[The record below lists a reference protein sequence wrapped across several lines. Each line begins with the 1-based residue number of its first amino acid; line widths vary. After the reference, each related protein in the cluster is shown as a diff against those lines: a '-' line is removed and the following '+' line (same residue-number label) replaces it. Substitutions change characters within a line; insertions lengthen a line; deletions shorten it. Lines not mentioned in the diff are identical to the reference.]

1 MGTRESG
8 AFLFG
13 IYELYKD
20 IALSTRRKPCREHE
34 ITEILSIFYEKFL
47 IKLRILLENERKRS
61 RDMKKRVLK
70 VLAVTIIAICSF
82 LLVACN
88 SENYKSGGLKKT
100 TAVAPIVYD
109 VSEKESAVEKAATVD
124 LSALSKEVNADG
136 ATVLSNDV
144 TTITSAGSYILTG
157 AYAGITVSV
166 GNGETAH
173 LFLNNAT
180 ISGGAGIAISN
191 TNKKSTLI
199 ITACENT
206 ENEVASK
213 GDDVNA
219 IHVKGTLKINGTG
232 TIKVSAKKNGIKVS
246 KGLSIADSTINLT
259 AGNHALSARFIEAEN
274 AKINVLS
281 AGKDALN
288 AECDDE
294 TQEFTLDEG
303 YVSLKSSK
311 VFASVSGDGIQAD
324 TFVYITGGSVD
335 IKTAATFVSY
345 SAESMATYDLSEDD
359 FRYTKSGDTYKKI
372 DDVAS
377 NGARYAM
384 IQSAKGIKCG
394 EIKYEIDGTEYAVTK
409 NSNYFIVIDGARV
422 KINSSDDAIH
432 TNSGNVL
439 IKGGTLDLTTLDDG
453 IHADEL
459 VKIDGGEITVNGS
472 YEGIEGA
479 YVEIGG
485 GTIYITASDDGIN
498 AASDDESVNEH
509 IIISGGTITVDAS
522 GDGLDSNGTIYVSG
536 GTLIVYGPTTGAD
549 TGLDADGG
557 ILIDGGNVFVASSKE
572 MLEIPASNSKSNV
585 LVYGVNTVAA
595 GSEIILTNADG
606 GEMVRITLKKQAQAI
621 ILSTPELATN
631 GTYSLYADE
640 NLLASFSVTETITAI
655 GVQSNGGRGGQP
667 AQPGGAQPGGQGGN
681 PPAPRN

>member
-1 MGTRESG
+1 M
-8 AFLFG
+8 L
-13 IYELYKD
+13 K
-20 IALSTRRKPCREHE
+20 
-34 ITEILSIFYEKFL
+34 
-47 IKLRILLENERKRS
+47 NERKWS
-61 RDMKKRVLK
+61 RDMKKRILK
-70 VLAVTIIAICSF
+70 VLVVTIIAICSF

-124 LSALSKEVNADG
+124 LSALSKDVNADG
-136 ATVLSNDV
+136 ATALSNDV

-173 LFLNNAT
+173 LFLNDAT

-191 TNKKSTLI
+191 ANKKSTLI

-206 ENEVASK
+206 ENEVASAT
-213 GDDVNA
+213 DDVNA

-232 TIKVSAKKNGIKVS
+232 TINVSAKKNGIKVS

-259 AGNHALSARFIEAEN
+259 AGNHALSARFIEAAN

-303 YVSLKSSK
+303 YVSLKNSK
-311 VFASVSGDGIQAD
+311 IIASVSGDGIQAD

-335 IKTAATFVSY
+335 IKTSATFVSY
-345 SAESMATYDLSEDD
+345 GAESMATYDLSEDD

-377 NGARYAM
+377 KGARYAM

-394 EIKYEIDGTEYAVTK
+394 EIKYEIDGTEYTVTE

-422 KINSSDDAIH
+422 KIDSSDDAIH

-453 IHADEL
+453 IRADEL

-509 IIISGGTITVDAS
+509 IIISGGTITVDAL

-585 LVYGVNTVAA
+585 LVYGVNTVQA

-655 GVQSNGGRGGQP
+655 GVRSNGR
-667 AQPGGAQPGGQGGN
+667 QGGN
-681 PPAPRN
+681 PPAPRK

>member
-1 MGTRESG
+1 M
-8 AFLFG
+8 L
-13 IYELYKD
+13 K
-20 IALSTRRKPCREHE
+20 
-34 ITEILSIFYEKFL
+34 
-47 IKLRILLENERKRS
+47 NERKWS
-61 RDMKKRVLK
+61 RNMKKRILK
-70 VLAVTIIAICSF
+70 VLVVTIIAICSF
-82 LLVACN
+82 SLVACN
-88 SENYKSGGLKKT
+88 SENDKSGGLKKT
-100 TAVAPIVYD
+100 TAVAPTVYD
-109 VSEKESAVEKAATVD
+109 VSEKESAVENAATVD
-124 LSALSKEVNADG
+124 LSTLSKDVNADG

-166 GNGETAH
+166 GNGETVH
-173 LFLNNAT
+173 LFLNDAT
-180 ISGGAGIAISN
+180 ISGGTGIAVSN

-259 AGNHALSARFIEAEN
+259 AGNHALSARFIETEN

-281 AGKDALN
+281 AEKDALN

-294 TQEFTLDEG
+294 TQEFTLNEG
-303 YVSLKSSK
+303 YVSLKNSK
-311 VFASVSGDGIQAD
+311 IIASVSGDGIQAD

-335 IKTAATFVSY
+335 IETSATFVSY
-345 SAESMATYDLSEDD
+345 SAESMAAYDLSEDD
-359 FRYTKSGDTYKKI
+359 FRYIKSGDTYKKVA
-372 DDVAS
+372 DDVATK
-377 NGARYAM
+377 GARYAM

-409 NSNYFIVIDGARV
+409 NSNYFIVIDGTRV
-422 KINSSDDAIH
+422 KIDSSDDAIH

-498 AASDDESVNEH
+498 AASDDGINAASDDGINAASDDESVNEH

-522 GDGLDSNGTIYVSG
+522 GDGLDSNGTIYVTG

-572 MLEIPASNSKSNV
+572 MLEIPASNSKSNM
-585 LVYGVNTVAA
+585 LVYGVNTVPA
-595 GSEIILTNADG
+595 GSEIILTNADS

-640 NLLASFSVTETITAI
+640 NLLASFSVTDTITAI
-655 GVQSNGGRGGQP
+655 GVRSNGGQGGQP
-667 AQPGGAQPGGQGGN
+667 GGQPGGQGGN
-681 PPAPRN
+681 PPAPRK

>member
-1 MGTRESG
+1 M
-8 AFLFG
+8 L
-13 IYELYKD
+13 K
-20 IALSTRRKPCREHE
+20 
-34 ITEILSIFYEKFL
+34 
-47 IKLRILLENERKRS
+47 NERKWS
-61 RDMKKRVLK
+61 RNMKKRILK
-70 VLAVTIIAICSF
+70 VLVVTIIAICLFS
-82 LLVACN
+82 LVACN
-88 SENYKSGGLKKT
+88 SENDKSGGLKKT
-100 TAVAPIVYD
+100 TAVAPTVYD
-109 VSEKESAVEKAATVD
+109 VSEKESAVENAATVD
-124 LSALSKEVNADG
+124 LSTISKDVNADG

-166 GNGETAH
+166 GNGETVH
-173 LFLNNAT
+173 LFLNDAT
-180 ISGGAGIAISN
+180 ISGGTGIAVSN

-259 AGNHALSARFIEAEN
+259 AGNHALSARFIETEN

-281 AGKDALN
+281 AEKDALN

-294 TQEFTLDEG
+294 TQEFTLNEG
-303 YVSLKSSK
+303 YVSLKNSK
-311 VFASVSGDGIQAD
+311 IIASVSGDGIQAD

-345 SAESMATYDLSEDD
+345 SAESMAAYDLSEDD
-359 FRYTKSGDTYKKI
+359 FRYIKSGDTYKKVA
-372 DDVAS
+372 DDVATKS
-377 NGARYAM
+377 ARYAM
-384 IQSAKGIKCG
+384 IQSTKGIKCG

-422 KINSSDDAIH
+422 KIDSSDDAIH

-439 IKGGTLDLTTLDDG
+439 IKGGALDLTTLDDG

-459 VKIDGGEITVNGS
+459 VKIDGGEITVNGA

-522 GDGLDSNGTIYVSG
+522 GDGLDSNGTIYVTG

-557 ILIDGGNVFVASSKE
+557 ILIDDGNVFVATTKE
-572 MLEIPASNSKSNV
+572 MIEIPASNSKSNV
-585 LVYGVNTVAA
+585 LVYGVNPVQA

-640 NLLASFSVTETITAI
+640 NLLASFSVTDTITAI
-655 GVQSNGGRGGQP
+655 GVRSNGR
-667 AQPGGAQPGGQGGN
+667 QGGN
-681 PPAPRN
+681 PPAPRK

>member
-1 MGTRESG
+1 M
-8 AFLFG
+8 L
-13 IYELYKD
+13 K
-20 IALSTRRKPCREHE
+20 
-34 ITEILSIFYEKFL
+34 
-47 IKLRILLENERKRS
+47 NERKWS
-61 RDMKKRVLK
+61 RNMKKRILK
-70 VLAVTIIAICSF
+70 VLVVTIIAICSF
-82 LLVACN
+82 SLVACN
-88 SENYKSGGLKKT
+88 SENDKSGGLKKT
-100 TAVAPIVYD
+100 TAVAPTVYD

-124 LSALSKEVNADG
+124 LSALSKDVNANG
-136 ATVLSNDV
+136 ATVFSNDV

-166 GNGETAH
+166 GNGETVH
-173 LFLNNAT
+173 LFLNDAT

-219 IHVKGTLKINGTG
+219 IHVKGTMKINGTG
-232 TIKVSAKKNGIKVS
+232 TINVSAKKNGIKVS

-259 AGNHALSARFIEAEN
+259 AGNHALSARFIETEN

-294 TQEFTLDEG
+294 TQEFTLNEG

-311 VFASVSGDGIQAD
+311 IIASVSGDGIQAD

-335 IKTAATFVSY
+335 IETSATFVSY
-345 SAESMATYDLSEDD
+345 SAESIAAYDLSEDD
-359 FRYTKSGDTYKKI
+359 FRYIKSGDTYKKI

-377 NGARYAM
+377 KGARYAM

-522 GDGLDSNGTIYVSG
+522 GDGLDSNGTIYVTG

-557 ILIDGGNVFVASSKE
+557 ILIDGGNVFVATTKE
-572 MLEIPASNSKSNV
+572 MIEIPASNSKSNV
-585 LVYGVNTVAA
+585 LVYGVNTVPA

-621 ILSTPELATN
+621 ILSTPALATN

-640 NLLASFSVTETITAI
+640 KLLASFSVTDTITAI
-655 GVQSNGGRGGQP
+655 GVQSNGGHGGQP
-667 AQPGGAQPGGQGGN
+667 AQPGGGQPGGQGGN
-681 PPAPRN
+681 PPSPQN

>member
-1 MGTRESG
+1 M
-8 AFLFG
+8 L
-13 IYELYKD
+13 K
-20 IALSTRRKPCREHE
+20 
-34 ITEILSIFYEKFL
+34 
-47 IKLRILLENERKRS
+47 NERKRS
-61 RDMKKRVLK
+61 RDMKKRILK
-70 VLAVTIIAICSF
+70 VLVVTIIAICSF
-82 LLVACN
+82 SLVACN
-88 SENYKSGGLKKT
+88 SENDKSGGLKKT
-100 TAVAPIVYD
+100 TAVAPTVYD
-109 VSEKESAVEKAATVD
+109 VSEKESAVENAATVD
-124 LSALSKEVNADG
+124 LSTLSKDVNADG

-166 GNGETAH
+166 GNDETAH

-232 TIKVSAKKNGIKVS
+232 TIKVSAKKNVIKVS

-259 AGNHALSARFIEAEN
+259 AGNHALSARFIETEN

-294 TQEFTLDEG
+294 TQEFTLNEG
-303 YVSLKSSK
+303 YVSLKNSK
-311 VFASVSGDGIQAD
+311 IIASVSGDGIQAD

-335 IKTAATFVSY
+335 IETSATFVSY

-359 FRYTKSGDTYKKI
+359 FRYIKSGDTYKKVA
-372 DDVAS
+372 DDVATK
-377 NGARYAM
+377 GARYAM

-394 EIKYEIDGTEYAVTK
+394 EIKYEIDGTEYVVTK
-409 NSNYFIVIDGARV
+409 NTNYFIVIDGARV
-422 KINSSDDAIH
+422 KIDSSDDAIH

-439 IKGGTLDLTTLDDG
+439 IKGGALDLTTL
-453 IHADEL
+453 
-459 VKIDGGEITVNGS
+459 
-472 YEGIEGA
+472 
-479 YVEIGG
+479 
-485 GTIYITASDDGIN
+485 DDGIN

-522 GDGLDSNGTIYVSG
+522 GDGLDSNGTIYVTG

-557 ILIDGGNVFVASSKE
+557 ILIDDGNVFVATTKE
-572 MLEIPASNSKSNV
+572 MIEIPASNSKSNV
-585 LVYGVNTVAA
+585 LVYGVNTVQA

-655 GVQSNGGRGGQP
+655 GVRSNGRQGGQP
-667 AQPGGAQPGGQGGN
+667 EQPGGGQPGGQGGN
-681 PPAPRN
+681 PPTPRN

>member
-1 MGTRESG
+1 M
-8 AFLFG
+8 
-13 IYELYKD
+13 
-20 IALSTRRKPCREHE
+20 
-34 ITEILSIFYEKFL
+34 
-47 IKLRILLENERKRS
+47 LENERKRS
-61 RDMKKRVLK
+61 RDMKKTILK

-88 SENYKSGGLKKT
+88 GGNHKRGGLKKT

-124 LSALSKEVNADG
+124 LSALSKDMNADG

-144 TTITSAGSYILTG
+144 TTITTAGSYILTG

-166 GNGETAH
+166 GDGETVH

-180 ISGGAGIAISN
+180 ISEGAGIAISN

-213 GDDVNA
+213 GDDANA

-335 IKTAATFVSY
+335 IETSATFVSY
-345 SAESMATYDLSEDD
+345 SAKSMAAYDLSEDD
-359 FRYTKSGDTYKKI
+359 FRYIKSGDTYKKI
-372 DDVAS
+372 DDVATK
-377 NGARYAM
+377 GTRYAM

-439 IKGGTLDLTTLDDG
+439 IKGGALDLTTLDDG

-585 LVYGVNTVAA
+585 LVYGVNTVPA

-655 GVQSNGGRGGQP
+655 GVRSNGR
-667 AQPGGAQPGGQGGN
+667 QGGN
-681 PPAPRN
+681 PPAPRK

>member
-1 MGTRESG
+1 M
-8 AFLFG
+8 L
-13 IYELYKD
+13 K
-20 IALSTRRKPCREHE
+20 
-34 ITEILSIFYEKFL
+34 
-47 IKLRILLENERKRS
+47 NERKRS
-61 RDMKKRVLK
+61 RDMKKMILK
-70 VLAVTIIAICSF
+70 VLTVTIIAICSF

-124 LSALSKEVNADG
+124 LSALSKDVNADG
-136 ATVLSNDV
+136 ATALSNDV

-166 GNGETAH
+166 GNGETTH

-213 GDDVNA
+213 GDDANA

-246 KGLSIADSTINLT
+246 KGLSIADSTLNVT
-259 AGNHALSARFIEAEN
+259 AENHALSARFIEAEN

-303 YVSLKSSK
+303 YVSLKNSK

-345 SAESMATYDLSEDD
+345 GAESMATYNLSEDD
-359 FRYTKSGDTYKKI
+359 FRYIKSGDTYKKI

-377 NGARYAM
+377 KGARYAM

-409 NSNYFIVIDGARV
+409 NTNYFIVIDGARV

-522 GDGLDSNGTIYVSG
+522 GDGLDSNGTIYVTG

-585 LVYGVNTVAA
+585 LVYGVNTVQA

-655 GVQSNGGRGGQP
+655 GVRSNGR
-667 AQPGGAQPGGQGGN
+667 QGEN
-681 PPAPRN
+681 PPAPRK

>member
-1 MGTRESG
+1 
-8 AFLFG
+8 
-13 IYELYKD
+13 
-20 IALSTRRKPCREHE
+20 
-34 ITEILSIFYEKFL
+34 
-47 IKLRILLENERKRS
+47 
-61 RDMKKRVLK
+61 MKKRVLK

-377 NGARYAM
+377 KGARYAM

-522 GDGLDSNGTIYVSG
+522 GDGLDSNGTIYITG

-585 LVYGVNTVAA
+585 LVYGANTVQA

-681 PPAPRN
+681 PPSPRN

>member
-1 MGTRESG
+1 
-8 AFLFG
+8 
-13 IYELYKD
+13 
-20 IALSTRRKPCREHE
+20 
-34 ITEILSIFYEKFL
+34 
-47 IKLRILLENERKRS
+47 
-61 RDMKKRVLK
+61 MKKRILK

-88 SENYKSGGLKKT
+88 GGNYKSDRLKKT

-124 LSALSKEVNADG
+124 LSALSKDVNADG

-144 TTITSAGSYILTG
+144 TMITSAGSYILTG

-166 GNGETAH
+166 GNGETVH

-232 TIKVSAKKNGIKVS
+232 TINVSAKKNGIKVS

-294 TQEFTLDEG
+294 TQEFTLEEG
-303 YVSLKSSK
+303 YVSLKNSK
-311 VFASVSGDGIQAD
+311 VSASVSGDGIQAD

-345 SAESMATYDLSEDD
+345 SEESMAAYDLTEDD
-359 FRYTKSGDTYKKI
+359 FRYIKSGDTYKKVA
-372 DDVAS
+372 DDVATK
-377 NGARYAM
+377 GARYAM
-384 IQSAKGIKCG
+384 VQSAKGIKCG
-394 EIKYEIDGTEYAVTK
+394 EIKYEIDGTEYAVTE
-409 NSNYFIVIDGARV
+409 NTNYFIIIDGARV

-439 IKGGTLDLTTLDDG
+439 VKSGTLDLTTLDDG

-498 AASDDESVNEH
+498 AASDDESVSEH

-522 GDGLDSNGTIYVSG
+522 GDGLDSNGTIYVTG

-585 LVYGVNTVAA
+585 LVYGVNTVPA

-655 GVQSNGGRGGQP
+655 GVRSNGRQGGQP
-667 AQPGGAQPGGQGGN
+667 AQSGGAQPGRQGGN

>member
-1 MGTRESG
+1 
-8 AFLFG
+8 
-13 IYELYKD
+13 
-20 IALSTRRKPCREHE
+20 
-34 ITEILSIFYEKFL
+34 
-47 IKLRILLENERKRS
+47 
-61 RDMKKRVLK
+61 MKKRILK

-124 LSALSKEVNADG
+124 LSALSKDVNADG

-213 GDDVNA
+213 GDDANA

-246 KGLSIADSTINLT
+246 EGLSIADSTINLT

-324 TFVYITGGSVD
+324 TFVYITGGNVD
-335 IKTAATFVSY
+335 IETSATFVSY
-345 SAESMATYDLSEDD
+345 GAESMATYDLSEDD
-359 FRYTKSGDTYKKI
+359 FRYIKSGDTYKKI

-377 NGARYAM
+377 KGARYAM

-394 EIKYEIDGTEYAVTK
+394 EIKYEIDGTEYTVTK
-409 NSNYFIVIDGARV
+409 NTNYFIVIDGARV

-459 VKIDGGEITVNGS
+459 VKIDGGEITVNGA

-585 LVYGVNTVAA
+585 LVYGANTVQA

-681 PPAPRN
+681 PPSPRN

>member
-1 MGTRESG
+1 M
-8 AFLFG
+8 
-13 IYELYKD
+13 
-20 IALSTRRKPCREHE
+20 
-34 ITEILSIFYEKFL
+34 
-47 IKLRILLENERKRS
+47 
-61 RDMKKRVLK
+61 
-70 VLAVTIIAICSF
+70 
-82 LLVACN
+82 
-88 SENYKSGGLKKT
+88 
-100 TAVAPIVYD
+100 
-109 VSEKESAVEKAATVD
+109 SEKESAVENAATVD
-124 LSALSKEVNADG
+124 LSTLSKDVNADG

-166 GNGETAH
+166 GNGETVH
-173 LFLNNAT
+173 LFLNDAT
-180 ISGGAGIAISN
+180 ISGGTGIAISN

-213 GDDVNA
+213 GDDVSA

-259 AGNHALSARFIEAEN
+259 AGNYALSARFIETEN

-294 TQEFTLDEG
+294 TQEFTLNEG
-303 YVSLKSSK
+303 YVSLKNSK
-311 VFASVSGDGIQAD
+311 IIASVSGDGIQAD

-335 IKTAATFVSY
+335 IKTSATFVSY
-345 SAESMATYDLSEDD
+345 GAESMATYDLSEDD
-359 FRYTKSGDTYKKI
+359 FRYIKSGDTYKKVV

-377 NGARYAM
+377 KGARYAM

-394 EIKYEIDGTEYAVTK
+394 EIKYEIDGTEYVVTK
-409 NSNYFIVIDGARV
+409 NTNYFIVIDGARV
-422 KINSSDDAIH
+422 KIDSSDDAIH

-439 IKGGTLDLTTLDDG
+439 IKSGTLDLTTLDDG

-459 VKIDGGEITVNGS
+459 VKIDGGEITVNGA

-498 AASDDESVNEH
+498 AASDDESVSEH

-522 GDGLDSNGTIYVSG
+522 GDGLDSNGTIYVTG

-557 ILIDGGNVFVASSKE
+557 ILIDDGNVFVATTKE
-572 MLEIPASNSKSNV
+572 MIEIPASNSKSNV
-585 LVYGVNTVAA
+585 LVYGVNTVQA

-655 GVQSNGGRGGQP
+655 GVRSNGR
-667 AQPGGAQPGGQGGN
+667 QGGN

>member
-1 MGTRESG
+1 M
-8 AFLFG
+8 L
-13 IYELYKD
+13 KN
-20 IALSTRRKPCREHE
+20 
-34 ITEILSIFYEKFL
+34 EK
-47 IKLRILLENERKRS
+47 KWS
-61 RDMKKRVLK
+61 RDMKKRILK
-70 VLAVTIIAICSF
+70 VLDVTIIAICSF

-124 LSALSKEVNADG
+124 LSALSEDVNADG

-180 ISGGAGIAISN
+180 ITGGAGIAISN

-213 GDDVNA
+213 GDDANA

-246 KGLSIADSTINLT
+246 EGLSIADSTINLT
-259 AGNHALSARFIEAEN
+259 AGNHALSARFIETEN

-288 AECDDE
+288 AECDEE

-335 IKTAATFVSY
+335 IKTSATFVSY

-359 FRYTKSGDTYKKI
+359 FRYIKSGDTYKKI
-372 DDVAS
+372 DDVATK
-377 NGARYAM
+377 GARYAM

-453 IHADEL
+453 IHAAEL

-485 GTIYITASDDGIN
+485 GTINITASDDGIN
-498 AASDDESVNEH
+498 AASDDESVNGH

-522 GDGLDSNGTIYVSG
+522 GDGLDSNGAIYVTG

-585 LVYGVNTVAA
+585 LVYGANTVQA

-621 ILSTPELATN
+621 VLSTPELATN

-655 GVQSNGGRGGQP
+655 GVRSNGGRGGQP
-667 AQPGGAQPGGQGGN
+667 AQPGGAQPGGQGGIS
-681 PPAPRN
+681 PAPRN

>member
-1 MGTRESG
+1 
-8 AFLFG
+8 
-13 IYELYKD
+13 
-20 IALSTRRKPCREHE
+20 
-34 ITEILSIFYEKFL
+34 
-47 IKLRILLENERKRS
+47 
-61 RDMKKRVLK
+61 MKKRILK
-70 VLAVTIIAICSF
+70 VLVVTIIAICSF
-82 LLVACN
+82 SLVACN
-88 SENYKSGGLKKT
+88 SENDKSGGLKKT
-100 TAVAPIVYD
+100 TAVAPTVYD

-124 LSALSKEVNADG
+124 LSALSKDVNANG
-136 ATVLSNDV
+136 ATVFSNDV

-166 GNGETAH
+166 GNGETVH
-173 LFLNNAT
+173 LFLNDAT

-219 IHVKGTLKINGTG
+219 IHVKGTMKINGTG
-232 TIKVSAKKNGIKVS
+232 TINVSAKKNGIKVS

-259 AGNHALSARFIEAEN
+259 AGNHALSARFIETEN

-294 TQEFTLDEG
+294 TQEFTLNEG

-311 VFASVSGDGIQAD
+311 IIASVSGDGIQAD

-335 IKTAATFVSY
+335 IETSATFVSY
-345 SAESMATYDLSEDD
+345 SAESIAAYDLSEDD
-359 FRYTKSGDTYKKI
+359 FRYIKSGDTYKKI

-377 NGARYAM
+377 KGARYAM

-485 GTIYITASDDGIN
+485 GTIYITASDDG
-498 AASDDESVNEH
+498 
-509 IIISGGTITVDAS
+509 
-522 GDGLDSNGTIYVSG
+522 
-536 GTLIVYGPTTGAD
+536 
-549 TGLDADGG
+549 
-557 ILIDGGNVFVASSKE
+557 NVFVATTKE
-572 MLEIPASNSKSNV
+572 MIEIPASNSKSNV
-585 LVYGVNTVAA
+585 LVYGVNTVQA

-655 GVQSNGGRGGQP
+655 GVRSN
-667 AQPGGAQPGGQGGN
+667 GGQGGN

>member
-1 MGTRESG
+1 M
-8 AFLFG
+8 L
-13 IYELYKD
+13 K
-20 IALSTRRKPCREHE
+20 
-34 ITEILSIFYEKFL
+34 
-47 IKLRILLENERKRS
+47 NERKRS

-70 VLAVTIIAICSF
+70 VLSVTIIATCSF

-124 LSALSKEVNADG
+124 LSTLSKDVNADG
-136 ATVLSNDV
+136 AAVLSNDV

-206 ENEVASK
+206 ENEVASN
-213 GDDVNA
+213 GDDANA

-232 TIKVSAKKNGIKVS
+232 TINVSAKKNGIKVS

-259 AGNHALSARFIEAEN
+259 SGNHALSARFIETEN

-281 AGKDALN
+281 AGKAALN

-335 IKTAATFVSY
+335 IKTSVTFVSY
-345 SAESMATYDLSEDD
+345 SAESMATYNLSEDD
-359 FRYTKSGDTYKKI
+359 FRYIKSGDTYKKI

-377 NGARYAM
+377 KGARYAM

-394 EIKYEIDGTEYAVTK
+394 EIKYEIDGTEYAVTE
-409 NSNYFIVIDGARV
+409 NTNYFIVIDGASV

-459 VKIDGGEITVNGS
+459 VKIDGGEITVNGA

-585 LVYGVNTVAA
+585 LVYGVNTVQA

-640 NLLASFSVTETITAI
+640 NLLASFSVTGTITAI
-655 GVQSNGGRGGQP
+655 GVRSNGR
-667 AQPGGAQPGGQGGN
+667 QGGN
-681 PPAPRN
+681 HPAPRK

>member
-1 MGTRESG
+1 M
-8 AFLFG
+8 L
-13 IYELYKD
+13 K
-20 IALSTRRKPCREHE
+20 
-34 ITEILSIFYEKFL
+34 
-47 IKLRILLENERKRS
+47 NERKWS
-61 RDMKKRVLK
+61 RDMKKRILK
-70 VLAVTIIAICSF
+70 VLSVTVIAICSF

-88 SENYKSGGLKKT
+88 GGNYKSDRLKKT

-124 LSALSKEVNADG
+124 LSALSNDVNADG

-166 GNGETAH
+166 GDGETAH

-206 ENEVASK
+206 VNEVASK

-259 AGNHALSARFIEAEN
+259 AGNHALSARFIETEN

-335 IKTAATFVSY
+335 IETAATFVSY
-345 SAESMATYDLSEDD
+345 GAESMATYNLSEDD
-359 FRYTKSGDTYKKI
+359 FRYIKSGDTYKKI
-372 DDVAS
+372 DDVATK
-377 NGARYAM
+377 GARYAM

-439 IKGGTLDLTTLDDG
+439 IKGGALDLTTLDDG

-522 GDGLDSNGTIYVSG
+522 GDGLDSNGTIYVTG

-585 LVYGVNTVAA
+585 LVYGVNTVPA

-655 GVQSNGGRGGQP
+655 GVRSSGRQGGQP
-667 AQPGGAQPGGQGGN
+667 AQPGGAQPGRQGGN

>member
-1 MGTRESG
+1 
-8 AFLFG
+8 
-13 IYELYKD
+13 
-20 IALSTRRKPCREHE
+20 
-34 ITEILSIFYEKFL
+34 
-47 IKLRILLENERKRS
+47 
-61 RDMKKRVLK
+61 MKKRVLK

-124 LSALSKEVNADG
+124 LSTLSKDVNADG
-136 ATVLSNDV
+136 AIALSNDV

-232 TIKVSAKKNGIKVS
+232 TINVSAKKNGIKVS

-259 AGNHALSARFIEAEN
+259 AGNHALSARVIKTEN

-288 AECDDE
+288 AECDDK

-303 YVSLKSSK
+303 YVSLKNSK

-345 SAESMATYDLSEDD
+345 SAESLATYNLSEDD
-359 FRYTKSGDTYKKI
+359 FRYIKSGDTYKKI
-372 DDVAS
+372 DDVATK
-377 NGARYAM
+377 GARYAM

-522 GDGLDSNGTIYVSG
+522 GDGLDSNGTIYVTG

-585 LVYGVNTVAA
+585 LVYGVNTVPA

-655 GVQSNGGRGGQP
+655 GVRSNGR
-667 AQPGGAQPGGQGGN
+667 QGGN

>member
-1 MGTRESG
+1 
-8 AFLFG
+8 
-13 IYELYKD
+13 
-20 IALSTRRKPCREHE
+20 
-34 ITEILSIFYEKFL
+34 
-47 IKLRILLENERKRS
+47 
-61 RDMKKRVLK
+61 MKKRILK

-82 LLVACN
+82 SLVACN

-124 LSALSKEVNADG
+124 LSALSKDVNADG

-144 TTITSAGSYILTG
+144 TTITTAGSYILTG

-173 LFLNNAT
+173 LFLNDAT

-213 GDDVNA
+213 GDDANA

-232 TIKVSAKKNGIKVS
+232 TINVSAKKNGIKVS

-259 AGNHALSARFIEAEN
+259 VGNHALSARFIETEN

-324 TFVYITGGSVD
+324 TFVYITGGNVD
-335 IKTAATFVSY
+335 IETAATFVSY
-345 SAESMATYDLSEDD
+345 GAESMAAYDLSEDD
-359 FRYTKSGDTYKKI
+359 FSYIKSGDTYKKT
-372 DDVAS
+372 DDVATK
-377 NGARYAM
+377 GARYAM

-394 EIKYEIDGTEYAVTK
+394 EIKYEIDGTEYAVTE

-585 LVYGVNTVAA
+585 LVYGANTVQA
-595 GSEIILTNADG
+595 GSEIILTNEDG

-640 NLLASFSVTETITAI
+640 NLLASFSVTGTITAI
-655 GVQSNGGRGGQP
+655 GVRSNGGRGGQP

>member
-1 MGTRESG
+1 M
-8 AFLFG
+8 L
-13 IYELYKD
+13 K
-20 IALSTRRKPCREHE
+20 
-34 ITEILSIFYEKFL
+34 
-47 IKLRILLENERKRS
+47 NERKRS
-61 RDMKKRVLK
+61 RDMKKTILK
-70 VLAVTIIAICSF
+70 VLAVTIIAICSL

-88 SENYKSGGLKKT
+88 GENYKSGGLKKT

-109 VSEKESAVEKAATVD
+109 VSEKERAVEKAATVD
-124 LSALSKEVNADG
+124 LSALSREVNADG

-303 YVSLKSSK
+303 YVSLKNSK

-345 SAESMATYDLSEDD
+345 SAESMATYDLTDDD
-359 FRYTKSGDTYKKI
+359 FRYIKSGDTYKKI
-372 DDVAS
+372 ADDVATK
-377 NGARYAM
+377 GARYAK

-585 LVYGVNTVAA
+585 LVYGVNAVPA

-655 GVQSNGGRGGQP
+655 GVRSNGR
-667 AQPGGAQPGGQGGN
+667 QGGN

>member
-1 MGTRESG
+1 
-8 AFLFG
+8 
-13 IYELYKD
+13 
-20 IALSTRRKPCREHE
+20 
-34 ITEILSIFYEKFL
+34 
-47 IKLRILLENERKRS
+47 
-61 RDMKKRVLK
+61 MKKRILK
-70 VLAVTIIAICSF
+70 VLAVTVIAICSF
-82 LLVACN
+82 SLVACN
-88 SENYKSGGLKKT
+88 SENDKSGGLKKT

-109 VSEKESAVEKAATVD
+109 VSEKERAVEKAATVD
-124 LSALSKEVNADG
+124 LSTLSEDVNADG
-136 ATVLSNDV
+136 VTVLSNDV
-144 TTITSAGSYILTG
+144 TTITTAGSYILTG

-166 GNGETAH
+166 GNGETVH
-173 LFLNNAT
+173 LFLNDAT

-191 TNKKSTLI
+191 ANKKSTLI

-206 ENEVASK
+206 ENEVASAA
-213 GDDVNA
+213 DDVNA

-232 TIKVSAKKNGIKVS
+232 TINVSAKKNGIKVS

-259 AGNHALSARFIEAEN
+259 AGNHALSARFIEAAN
-274 AKINVLS
+274 AKVNVLS

-303 YVSLKSSK
+303 YVSLKNSK
-311 VFASVSGDGIQAD
+311 IIASVSGDGIQAD

-359 FRYTKSGDTYKKI
+359 FRYIKSGDTYKKI

-377 NGARYAM
+377 KGARYAM

-459 VKIDGGEITVNGS
+459 VKIDDGEITVNGS

-485 GTIYITASDDGIN
+485 GTIHITASDDGIN

-522 GDGLDSNGTIYVSG
+522 GDGIDSNGTIYVTG

-557 ILIDGGNVFVASSKE
+557 ILIDGGNVFVATSKE

-585 LVYGVNTVAA
+585 LVYSVNTVAA

-631 GTYSLYADE
+631 CTYSLYADE
-640 NLLASFSVTETITAI
+640 NLLASFSVTGTITAI
-655 GVQSNGGRGGQP
+655 GVRSNGR
-667 AQPGGAQPGGQGGN
+667 QGGN

>member
-1 MGTRESG
+1 
-8 AFLFG
+8 
-13 IYELYKD
+13 
-20 IALSTRRKPCREHE
+20 
-34 ITEILSIFYEKFL
+34 
-47 IKLRILLENERKRS
+47 
-61 RDMKKRVLK
+61 MKKRILK
-70 VLAVTIIAICSF
+70 VLAVTVIAISSF

-124 LSALSKEVNADG
+124 LSALSKDVIADG

-166 GNGETAH
+166 GDGETVH

-213 GDDVNA
+213 SDDANA

-232 TIKVSAKKNGIKVS
+232 TIKVSAKKNGIKAS

-259 AGNHALSARFIEAEN
+259 AGNHALSARLIEAEN

-335 IKTAATFVSY
+335 IETSATFVSY

-359 FRYTKSGDTYKKI
+359 FRYIKSGDTYKKI

-377 NGARYAM
+377 KGARYAM

-485 GTIYITASDDGIN
+485 GTIHITASDDGIN

-522 GDGLDSNGTIYVSG
+522 GDGLDSNGKIYVSG

-585 LVYGVNTVAA
+585 LVYGVNTVPA

-655 GVQSNGGRGGQP
+655 GVRSNGR
-667 AQPGGAQPGGQGGN
+667 QGGN

>member
-1 MGTRESG
+1 
-8 AFLFG
+8 
-13 IYELYKD
+13 
-20 IALSTRRKPCREHE
+20 
-34 ITEILSIFYEKFL
+34 
-47 IKLRILLENERKRS
+47 
-61 RDMKKRVLK
+61 MKKRVLK
-70 VLAVTIIAICSF
+70 VLVVTIIAICSF

-88 SENYKSGGLKKT
+88 GENYKSGGLKKT

-109 VSEKESAVEKAATVD
+109 VSEKESAVESAATVD
-124 LSALSKEVNADG
+124 LSALSEDVNMDG
-136 ATVLSNDV
+136 ATALSNDV
-144 TTITSAGSYILTG
+144 TTITTAGSYILTG

-166 GNGETAH
+166 GNGETVH

-213 GDDVNA
+213 GNDVNA
-219 IHVKGTLKINGTG
+219 INVKGTLKINGTG
-232 TIKVSAKKNGIKVS
+232 TINVSAKKSGIKVS
-246 KGLSIADSTINLT
+246 KGLSIADLTLNLT
-259 AGNHALSARFIEAEN
+259 AGNHALSARFIETEN

-288 AECDDE
+288 AECDDK

-335 IKTAATFVSY
+335 IKTSATFVSY

-359 FRYTKSGDTYKKI
+359 FRYIKSGDTYKKI

-377 NGARYAM
+377 KGARYAM

-522 GDGLDSNGTIYVSG
+522 GDGLDSNGTIYVTG

-585 LVYGVNTVAA
+585 LVYGVNTVPA

-655 GVQSNGGRGGQP
+655 GVRSNGRQGGQP
-667 AQPGGAQPGGQGGN
+667 AQPGGGQPGGQPGGQGGN
-681 PPAPRN
+681 PPTPRN

>member
-1 MGTRESG
+1 M
-8 AFLFG
+8 L
-13 IYELYKD
+13 K
-20 IALSTRRKPCREHE
+20 
-34 ITEILSIFYEKFL
+34 
-47 IKLRILLENERKRS
+47 NERKWS
-61 RDMKKRVLK
+61 RDMKKRILK
-70 VLAVTIIAICSF
+70 VLAVTVIAISSF

-144 TTITSAGSYILTG
+144 TTITTAGSYILTG

-180 ISGGAGIAISN
+180 ISGRAGIAISN

-199 ITACENT
+199 ITACEKT
-206 ENEVASK
+206 ENEVASAA
-213 GDDVNA
+213 DDVNA

-335 IKTAATFVSY
+335 IKTSATFVSY
-345 SAESMATYDLSEDD
+345 GAESMATYDLSEGD
-359 FRYTKSGDTYKKI
+359 FRYIKSGDTYKKT
-372 DDVAS
+372 DDVATK
-377 NGARYAM
+377 GARYAM

-472 YEGIEGA
+472 YKGIEGA

-485 GTIYITASDDGIN
+485 GTIYITASDDGIH

-522 GDGLDSNGTIYVSG
+522 GDGLDSNGTIYVTG

-585 LVYGVNTVAA
+585 LVYGVNTVPA

-655 GVQSNGGRGGQP
+655 GVQSNGR
-667 AQPGGAQPGGQGGN
+667 QGGN
-681 PPAPRN
+681 PPVPRN

>member
-1 MGTRESG
+1 M
-8 AFLFG
+8 
-13 IYELYKD
+13 
-20 IALSTRRKPCREHE
+20 
-34 ITEILSIFYEKFL
+34 
-47 IKLRILLENERKRS
+47 
-61 RDMKKRVLK
+61 
-70 VLAVTIIAICSF
+70 
-82 LLVACN
+82 
-88 SENYKSGGLKKT
+88 
-100 TAVAPIVYD
+100 
-109 VSEKESAVEKAATVD
+109 
-124 LSALSKEVNADG
+124 
-136 ATVLSNDV
+136 
-144 TTITSAGSYILTG
+144 
-157 AYAGITVSV
+157 
-166 GNGETAH
+166 
-173 LFLNNAT
+173 
-180 ISGGAGIAISN
+180 
-191 TNKKSTLI
+191 
-199 ITACENT
+199 
-206 ENEVASK
+206 
-213 GDDVNA
+213 
-219 IHVKGTLKINGTG
+219 
-232 TIKVSAKKNGIKVS
+232 
-246 KGLSIADSTINLT
+246 
-259 AGNHALSARFIEAEN
+259 
-274 AKINVLS
+274 
-281 AGKDALN
+281 
-288 AECDDE
+288 
-294 TQEFTLDEG
+294 DEG

-335 IKTAATFVSY
+335 IKTSATFVSY

-359 FRYTKSGDTYKKI
+359 FRYIKSGDTYKKT

-377 NGARYAM
+377 KGARYAM

-409 NSNYFIVIDGARV
+409 NPNYFIVIDGARV

-585 LVYGVNTVAA
+585 LVYGVNTVPA

-655 GVQSNGGRGGQP
+655 GVRSNGR
-667 AQPGGAQPGGQGGN
+667 QGGN
-681 PPAPRN
+681 PPAPRK

>member
-13 IYELYKD
+13 VYELYKD

-47 IKLRILLENERKRS
+47 IKLRLMLKNERKWS
-61 RDMKKRVLK
+61 RDMKKRILK
-70 VLAVTIIAICSF
+70 VLVVTIIAICSF

-109 VSEKESAVEKAATVD
+109 VREKESAVEKAATVD
-124 LSALSKEVNADG
+124 LSALSKDVNADG

-166 GNGETAH
+166 GNGETTH

-180 ISGGAGIAISN
+180 ISGDAGIAISN

-219 IHVKGTLKINGTG
+219 IHVKGALKINGTG

-259 AGNHALSARFIEAEN
+259 AGNHALSARFIEAES

-324 TFVYITGGSVD
+324 TFVYITGGNVD
-335 IKTAATFVSY
+335 IETAATFVSY
-345 SAESMATYDLSEDD
+345 GAESMAAYDLSEDD
-359 FRYTKSGDTYKKI
+359 FSYIKSGDTYKKT
-372 DDVAS
+372 DDVATK
-377 NGARYAM
+377 GARYAM

-439 IKGGTLDLTTLDDG
+439 VKGGALDLTTLDDG

-522 GDGLDSNGTIYVSG
+522 GDGMDSNGTIYVTG
-536 GTLIVYGPTTGAD
+536 GTLIVYGSTTGAD

-585 LVYGVNTVAA
+585 LVYGVNTVPA

-655 GVQSNGGRGGQP
+655 GVRSN
-667 AQPGGAQPGGQGGN
+667 GGQGGN

>member
-1 MGTRESG
+1 M
-8 AFLFG
+8 L
-13 IYELYKD
+13 K
-20 IALSTRRKPCREHE
+20 
-34 ITEILSIFYEKFL
+34 
-47 IKLRILLENERKRS
+47 NEGERS
-61 RDMKKRVLK
+61 RDMKKTILK

-88 SENYKSGGLKKT
+88 GENYKSGGLKKT

-124 LSALSKEVNADG
+124 LSALSNDVNADG

-166 GNGETAH
+166 GDGETVH

-206 ENEVASK
+206 ENEVANK
-213 GDDVNA
+213 GDDANA

-246 KGLSIADSTINLT
+246 KGLSIADSTVNLT
-259 AGNHALSARFIEAEN
+259 AGNHALSARFIETEN

-335 IKTAATFVSY
+335 IKTSATFVSY
-345 SAESMATYDLSEDD
+345 GAESMATYDLSEGD
-359 FRYTKSGDTYKKI
+359 FRYIKSGDTYKKI
-372 DDVAS
+372 DDVATK
-377 NGARYAM
+377 GARYAM

-394 EIKYEIDGTEYAVTK
+394 EIEYEIDGTEYAVTK

-536 GTLIVYGPTTGAD
+536 GTLVVYGPTTDAD

-655 GVQSNGGRGGQP
+655 GVRSNGR
-667 AQPGGAQPGGQGGN
+667 QGGN

>member
-1 MGTRESG
+1 
-8 AFLFG
+8 
-13 IYELYKD
+13 
-20 IALSTRRKPCREHE
+20 
-34 ITEILSIFYEKFL
+34 
-47 IKLRILLENERKRS
+47 
-61 RDMKKRVLK
+61 MKKRILK
-70 VLAVTIIAICSF
+70 VLAVTVFAICSF
-82 LLVACN
+82 SLVACN
-88 SENYKSGGLKKT
+88 GGNHKRGGLKKT

-124 LSALSKEVNADG
+124 LSALSEDVNADG

-213 GDDVNA
+213 GDDANA

-259 AGNHALSARFIEAEN
+259 AGNHALSARFIETEN
-274 AKINVLS
+274 AKINVLY

-335 IKTAATFVSY
+335 IETSATFVSY
-345 SAESMATYDLSEDD
+345 GAESMATYDLSEDD

-377 NGARYAM
+377 KGARYAM

-422 KINSSDDAIH
+422 KIDSSDDAIH

-498 AASDDESVNEH
+498 AASDDESVNGH

-585 LVYGVNTVAA
+585 LVYGVNTVQA

-655 GVQSNGGRGGQP
+655 GVRSNGR
-667 AQPGGAQPGGQGGN
+667 QGGN

>member
-1 MGTRESG
+1 
-8 AFLFG
+8 
-13 IYELYKD
+13 
-20 IALSTRRKPCREHE
+20 
-34 ITEILSIFYEKFL
+34 
-47 IKLRILLENERKRS
+47 
-61 RDMKKRVLK
+61 MKKTILK

-88 SENYKSGGLKKT
+88 SENYKSSGLKKT

-124 LSALSKEVNADG
+124 LSALSKDVNADG

-173 LFLNNAT
+173 LFLSDAT

-206 ENEVASK
+206 ENEVASAA
-213 GDDVNA
+213 DDVNA

-335 IKTAATFVSY
+335 IETSATFVSY
-345 SAESMATYDLSEDD
+345 SEESITTYNLSEDD
-359 FRYTKSGDTYKKI
+359 FRYIKSGDTYKKI
-372 DDVAS
+372 DDVARK
-377 NGARYAM
+377 GARYAM

-439 IKGGTLDLTTLDDG
+439 VKGGTLDLTTLDDG

-459 VKIDGGEITVNGS
+459 VKIDGGEITVNGA

-522 GDGLDSNGTIYVSG
+522 GDGLDSNGTIYVTG

-585 LVYGVNTVAA
+585 LVYGVNTVQA

-655 GVQSNGGRGGQP
+655 GVRSNGR
-667 AQPGGAQPGGQGGN
+667 QGGN
-681 PPAPRN
+681 PPAPRK

>member
-1 MGTRESG
+1 
-8 AFLFG
+8 
-13 IYELYKD
+13 
-20 IALSTRRKPCREHE
+20 
-34 ITEILSIFYEKFL
+34 
-47 IKLRILLENERKRS
+47 
-61 RDMKKRVLK
+61 MKKRILK

-88 SENYKSGGLKKT
+88 SENDKSGGLKKT

-124 LSALSKEVNADG
+124 LSALSKDVNTDG

-144 TTITSAGSYILTG
+144 TMITTAGSYILTG

-199 ITACENT
+199 ITVCENT

-213 GDDVNA
+213 GDDANA

-259 AGNHALSARFIEAEN
+259 AGNHALFARFIEAEN

-303 YVSLKSSK
+303 YVSLKNSK
-311 VFASVSGDGIQAD
+311 IIASVSGDGIQAD

-345 SAESMATYDLSEDD
+345 SEESMAAYDLTEDD
-359 FRYTKSGDTYKKI
+359 FRYIKSGDIYKKI
-372 DDVAS
+372 DDVATK
-377 NGARYAM
+377 GARYAM
-384 IQSAKGIKCG
+384 VQSAKGIKCG

-439 IKGGTLDLTTLDDG
+439 IKGGTLDLMTLDDG

-479 YVEIGG
+479 YVEING
-485 GTIYITASDDGIN
+485 GTINITASDDGIN
-498 AASDDESVNEH
+498 AASDDESANEH

-585 LVYGVNTVAA
+585 LVYGANTVRA

-655 GVQSNGGRGGQP
+655 GVRSNGR
-667 AQPGGAQPGGQGGN
+667 
-681 PPAPRN
+681 

>member
-1 MGTRESG
+1 M
-8 AFLFG
+8 L
-13 IYELYKD
+13 K
-20 IALSTRRKPCREHE
+20 
-34 ITEILSIFYEKFL
+34 
-47 IKLRILLENERKRS
+47 NERKWS
-61 RDMKKRVLK
+61 RDMKKRILK

-88 SENYKSGGLKKT
+88 SGNYKNGLKKT

-124 LSALSKEVNADG
+124 LSTLSKDVNADG

-144 TTITSAGSYILTG
+144 TTITTAGSYILTG

-213 GDDVNA
+213 GDDANA
-219 IHVKGTLKINGTG
+219 IHVNGTLKINGTG

-246 KGLSIADSTINLT
+246 KGLSIADSTLNVT

-288 AECDDE
+288 AECDNE

-303 YVSLKSSK
+303 YVSLKNSK

-324 TFVYITGGSVD
+324 TFVYIAGGNVD
-335 IKTAATFVSY
+335 IKTSATFVSY
-345 SAESMATYDLSEDD
+345 STESMATYNLFEDD
-359 FRYTKSGDTYKKI
+359 FRYIKSGDTYKKI

-377 NGARYAM
+377 KGARYAM

-394 EIKYEIDGTEYAVTK
+394 AIKYEIDGTGYADTK

-459 VKIDGGEITVNGS
+459 VKIDGGEITVNGA

-522 GDGLDSNGTIYVSG
+522 GDGLDSNGTIYVTG

-557 ILIDGGNVFVASSKE
+557 ILIDGGNVFVATSKE

-585 LVYGVNTVAA
+585 LVYGVNTVPA

-655 GVQSNGGRGGQP
+655 GVRSNGR
-667 AQPGGAQPGGQGGN
+667 QGGN
-681 PPAPRN
+681 PPAPRK

>member
-1 MGTRESG
+1 
-8 AFLFG
+8 
-13 IYELYKD
+13 
-20 IALSTRRKPCREHE
+20 
-34 ITEILSIFYEKFL
+34 
-47 IKLRILLENERKRS
+47 
-61 RDMKKRVLK
+61 MKKRILK

-88 SENYKSGGLKKT
+88 SENYKSGRLKKT

-109 VSEKESAVEKAATVD
+109 VSEKERAVEKAATVD
-124 LSALSKEVNADG
+124 LSALSEDVNADG

-173 LFLNNAT
+173 LFLNDAT

-213 GDDVNA
+213 GDDANA

-246 KGLSIADSTINLT
+246 KGLSIVDSTINLT

-335 IKTAATFVSY
+335 IKTSATFVSY

-359 FRYTKSGDTYKKI
+359 FRYIKSGDTYKKI

-377 NGARYAM
+377 KGVRYAM

-585 LVYGVNTVAA
+585 LVYGVNTVQA

-606 GEMVRITLKKQAQAI
+606 GEMVRITLKKQAQTI
-621 ILSTPELATN
+621 ILSMPELATN

-640 NLLASFSVTETITAI
+640 NLLASFSVTDTITAI
-655 GVQSNGGRGGQP
+655 GVRTNGR
-667 AQPGGAQPGGQGGN
+667 QGGN

>member
-1 MGTRESG
+1 
-8 AFLFG
+8 
-13 IYELYKD
+13 
-20 IALSTRRKPCREHE
+20 
-34 ITEILSIFYEKFL
+34 
-47 IKLRILLENERKRS
+47 
-61 RDMKKRVLK
+61 MKKRILK

-88 SENYKSGGLKKT
+88 GENYKSGGLKKT

-124 LSALSKEVNADG
+124 LSALSKDVNADG

-166 GNGETAH
+166 GDGETAH

-213 GDDVNA
+213 GDDANA

-259 AGNHALSARFIEAEN
+259 AGNHALSARFIETEN
-274 AKINVLS
+274 VKINVLS

-335 IKTAATFVSY
+335 IKTSATFVSY
-345 SAESMATYDLSEDD
+345 SAESMATYNLSEDD
-359 FRYTKSGDTYKKI
+359 FRYIKSGDTYKKI

-377 NGARYAM
+377 KSARYAM

-394 EIKYEIDGTEYAVTK
+394 ESKYEIDGTEYAVTK

-522 GDGLDSNGTIYVSG
+522 GDGLDSNGTIYVTG

-557 ILIDGGNVFVASSKE
+557 ILIDGGNVFVATTKE

-585 LVYGVNTVAA
+585 LVYGVNTVPA

-640 NLLASFSVTETITAI
+640 NLLASFSVTDTITAI
-655 GVQSNGGRGGQP
+655 GVRSNGGQGGQP
-667 AQPGGAQPGGQGGN
+667 A
-681 PPAPRN
+681 PRN

>member
-1 MGTRESG
+1 
-8 AFLFG
+8 
-13 IYELYKD
+13 
-20 IALSTRRKPCREHE
+20 
-34 ITEILSIFYEKFL
+34 
-47 IKLRILLENERKRS
+47 
-61 RDMKKRVLK
+61 MKKRILK

-88 SENYKSGGLKKT
+88 GENDKRGGLKKT

-109 VSEKESAVEKAATVD
+109 VNEKESAVEKAATVD
-124 LSALSKEVNADG
+124 LSALSKDVNADG
-136 ATVLSNDV
+136 AIALSNDV

-157 AYAGITVSV
+157 AYTGITVSV

-335 IKTAATFVSY
+335 IETAATFVSY
-345 SAESMATYDLSEDD
+345 SAESMATYNLSEDD
-359 FRYTKSGDTYKKI
+359 FRYIKSGDTYKKI
-372 DDVAS
+372 DDIAS
-377 NGARYAM
+377 KGARYAM

-394 EIKYEIDGTEYAVTK
+394 AIKYEIDGTEYAVTG

-498 AASDDESVNEH
+498 AASDDESVDEH

-549 TGLDADGG
+549 AGLDADGG
-557 ILIDGGNVFVASSKE
+557 ILIDGGNVFVASSKG

-585 LVYGVNTVAA
+585 LVYGVNTVPA

-655 GVQSNGGRGGQP
+655 GVRSNGR
-667 AQPGGAQPGGQGGN
+667 QGGS

>member
-1 MGTRESG
+1 
-8 AFLFG
+8 
-13 IYELYKD
+13 
-20 IALSTRRKPCREHE
+20 
-34 ITEILSIFYEKFL
+34 
-47 IKLRILLENERKRS
+47 
-61 RDMKKRVLK
+61 MKKRILK
-70 VLAVTIIAICSF
+70 VLVVTIIAICSF
-82 LLVACN
+82 SLVACN
-88 SENYKSGGLKKT
+88 SENDKSGGLKKT
-100 TAVAPIVYD
+100 TAVAPTVYD
-109 VSEKESAVEKAATVD
+109 VSEKESAVENAATVD
-124 LSALSKEVNADG
+124 LSTLSKDVNADG

-166 GNGETAH
+166 GNGETVH
-173 LFLNNAT
+173 LFLNDAT
-180 ISGGAGIAISN
+180 ISGGTGIAISN

-259 AGNHALSARFIEAEN
+259 VGNHALSARFIETEN

-294 TQEFTLDEG
+294 TQEFTLNEG
-303 YVSLKSSK
+303 YVSLKNSK
-311 VFASVSGDGIQAD
+311 IIASVSGDGIQAD

-335 IKTAATFVSY
+335 IETSATFVSY

-359 FRYTKSGDTYKKI
+359 FRYIKSGDTYKKT
-372 DDVAS
+372 DDVATK
-377 NGARYAM
+377 GARYAM
-384 IQSAKGIKCG
+384 IQSTKGIKCG

-409 NSNYFIVIDGARV
+409 NTNYFIVIDGTRV

-439 IKGGTLDLTTLDDG
+439 IKSGTLDLTTLDDG

-459 VKIDGGEITVNGS
+459 VKIDGGEITVNDS

-485 GTIYITASDDGIN
+485 GTIYVT
-498 AASDDESVNEH
+498 
-509 IIISGGTITVDAS
+509 
-522 GDGLDSNGTIYVSG
+522 G

-557 ILIDGGNVFVASSKE
+557 ILIDGGNVFVATTKE
-572 MLEIPASNSKSNV
+572 MIEIPASNSKSNV
-585 LVYGVNTVAA
+585 LVYGVNTVQA

-655 GVQSNGGRGGQP
+655 GVRSNGGQGGQP
-667 AQPGGAQPGGQGGN
+667 GGQPGGQGGN
-681 PPAPRN
+681 PPTPRN

>member
-1 MGTRESG
+1 
-8 AFLFG
+8 
-13 IYELYKD
+13 
-20 IALSTRRKPCREHE
+20 
-34 ITEILSIFYEKFL
+34 
-47 IKLRILLENERKRS
+47 
-61 RDMKKRVLK
+61 MKKRILK
-70 VLAVTIIAICSF
+70 VLAVTVFAICSF
-82 LLVACN
+82 SLVACN
-88 SENYKSGGLKKT
+88 SENDKNGGLKKT

-109 VSEKESAVEKAATVD
+109 VSEKESAVENAATVD
-124 LSALSKEVNADG
+124 LSALSEDVNADG
-136 ATVLSNDV
+136 ATMLSNDV
-144 TTITSAGSYILTG
+144 TTITTAGSYILTG

-166 GNGETAH
+166 GNGETVH
-173 LFLNNAT
+173 LFLNDAT

-232 TIKVSAKKNGIKVS
+232 TINVSAKKNGTKVS

-274 AKINVLS
+274 AEINVLS

-303 YVSLKSSK
+303 YVSLKNSK

-345 SAESMATYDLSEDD
+345 SEESMAAYDLSEDD
-359 FRYTKSGDTYKKI
+359 FRYIKSGDTYKKVA
-372 DDVAS
+372 DDVATK
-377 NGARYAM
+377 GARYAM
-384 IQSAKGIKCG
+384 IQSTKGIKCG

-409 NSNYFIVIDGARV
+409 NSNYFIIVDGASV

-439 IKGGTLDLTTLDDG
+439 IKGDTLDLTTLDDG

-459 VKIDGGEITVNGS
+459 VKIDGGEITVNSS

-522 GDGLDSNGTIYVSG
+522 GDGLDSNGTIYVTG

-557 ILIDGGNVFVASSKE
+557 ILIDDGNVFVATTKE
-572 MLEIPASNSKSNV
+572 MIEIPASNSKSNV
-585 LVYGVNTVAA
+585 LVYGVNTVQA

-655 GVQSNGGRGGQP
+655 GVRSNGR
-667 AQPGGAQPGGQGGN
+667 QGGN

>member
-1 MGTRESG
+1 M
-8 AFLFG
+8 L
-13 IYELYKD
+13 K
-20 IALSTRRKPCREHE
+20 
-34 ITEILSIFYEKFL
+34 
-47 IKLRILLENERKRS
+47 NERKRS
-61 RDMKKRVLK
+61 RDMKKRALK

-88 SENYKSGGLKKT
+88 GGNDKSGGLKKT

-124 LSALSKEVNADG
+124 LSALSKDVNANG
-136 ATVLSNDV
+136 ATVFSNDV

-166 GNGETAH
+166 GNGETVH
-173 LFLNNAT
+173 LFLNDAT

-219 IHVKGTLKINGTG
+219 IHVKGTMKINGTG
-232 TIKVSAKKNGIKVS
+232 TINVSAKKNGIKVS

-259 AGNHALSARFIEAEN
+259 AGNHALSARFIETEN

-281 AGKDALN
+281 AEKDALN

-294 TQEFTLDEG
+294 TQEFTLNEG

-311 VFASVSGDGIQAD
+311 IIASVSGDGIQAD

-335 IKTAATFVSY
+335 IETSATFVSY
-345 SAESMATYDLSEDD
+345 SAESMATYNLSEDD
-359 FRYTKSGDTYKKI
+359 FRYIKSGDTYKKI

-377 NGARYAM
+377 KGARYAM

-439 IKGGTLDLTTLDDG
+439 IKGGALDLTTLDDG

-459 VKIDGGEITVNGS
+459 VKIDGGEITVNDS

-522 GDGLDSNGTIYVSG
+522 GDGLDSNGTIYVTG

-557 ILIDGGNVFVASSKE
+557 ILIDDGNVFVATTKE
-572 MLEIPASNSKSNV
+572 MIEIPASNSKSNV
-585 LVYGVNTVAA
+585 LVYGVNTVQA

-640 NLLASFSVTETITAI
+640 NLFASFSVTETITAI
-655 GVQSNGGRGGQP
+655 GVRSN
-667 AQPGGAQPGGQGGN
+667 GGQGGN
-681 PPAPRN
+681 PPVPRN

>member
-13 IYELYKD
+13 IYKLYKD

-34 ITEILSIFYEKFL
+34 NTEILSIFYEKFL
-47 IKLRILLENERKRS
+47 IKLRLMLKNERKWS

-109 VSEKESAVEKAATVD
+109 VREKESAVEKAATVD
-124 LSALSKEVNADG
+124 LSALSKDVNADG

-288 AECDDE
+288 AECDDK
-294 TQEFTLDEG
+294 TQEFTFDEG

-324 TFVYITGGSVD
+324 TFVYIAGGNVD
-335 IKTAATFVSY
+335 IKTSATFVSY
-345 SAESMATYDLSEDD
+345 STESMATYDLSEDD
-359 FRYTKSGDTYKKI
+359 FRYIKSGDTYKKI

-377 NGARYAM
+377 KGARYAM

-522 GDGLDSNGTIYVSG
+522 GDGLDSNGTIYVLG

-557 ILIDGGNVFVASSKE
+557 ILIDGGNVFVATSKE

-585 LVYGVNTVAA
+585 LVYGVNTVPA

-655 GVQSNGGRGGQP
+655 GVRSNGR
-667 AQPGGAQPGGQGGN
+667 QGGN

>member
-1 MGTRESG
+1 M
-8 AFLFG
+8 L
-13 IYELYKD
+13 K
-20 IALSTRRKPCREHE
+20 
-34 ITEILSIFYEKFL
+34 
-47 IKLRILLENERKRS
+47 NERKWS
-61 RDMKKRVLK
+61 RDMKKRILK
-70 VLAVTIIAICSF
+70 VLAVTIIATCSF

-124 LSALSKEVNADG
+124 LSTLSKDVNADG

-144 TTITSAGSYILTG
+144 TTITTAGSYILTG

-166 GNGETAH
+166 GNGETVH
-173 LFLNNAT
+173 LFLNDAT

-191 TNKKSTLI
+191 ANKKSTLI

-206 ENEVASK
+206 ENEVASAA
-213 GDDVNA
+213 DDVNA

-232 TIKVSAKKNGIKVS
+232 TINVSAKKNDIKVS
-246 KGLSIADSTINLT
+246 KGLSIADSTLNVT
-259 AGNHALSARFIEAEN
+259 AGNHALSARFIEVEN
-274 AKINVLS
+274 VKINVLS

-294 TQEFTLDEG
+294 TQEFTLEEG
-303 YVSLKSSK
+303 YVSLKNSK
-311 VFASVSGDGIQAD
+311 IIASVSGDGIQAD

-335 IKTAATFVSY
+335 IKTSATFVSY
-345 SAESMATYDLSEDD
+345 SAESMATYDLSKDD
-359 FRYTKSGDTYKKI
+359 FRYIKSGDTYKKI
-372 DDVAS
+372 DDVATK
-377 NGARYAM
+377 GARYAM

-394 EIKYEIDGTEYAVTK
+394 EIKYEIDGTEYAVTE
-409 NSNYFIVIDGARV
+409 NTNYFIVIDGASV

-439 IKGGTLDLTTLDDG
+439 IKSGTLDLNTLDDG

-536 GTLIVYGPTTGAD
+536 GTLIVYGPATGAD

-585 LVYGVNTVAA
+585 LVYGVNTVQA

-655 GVQSNGGRGGQP
+655 GVRSNGR
-667 AQPGGAQPGGQGGN
+667 QGGN

>member
-1 MGTRESG
+1 M
-8 AFLFG
+8 L
-13 IYELYKD
+13 K
-20 IALSTRRKPCREHE
+20 
-34 ITEILSIFYEKFL
+34 
-47 IKLRILLENERKRS
+47 NERKRS
-61 RDMKKRVLK
+61 RDMKKTILK

-88 SENYKSGGLKKT
+88 SENYKSSGLKKT

-124 LSALSKEVNADG
+124 LSALSKDVNADG

-173 LFLNNAT
+173 LFLNDAT

-206 ENEVASK
+206 ENEVASAA
-213 GDDVNA
+213 DDVNA
-219 IHVKGTLKINGTG
+219 IHVKGTLKINGTD

-335 IKTAATFVSY
+335 IETAATFVSY
-345 SAESMATYDLSEDD
+345 SAESMATYDLSKDD
-359 FRYTKSGDTYKKI
+359 FRYIKSGDTYKKI

-377 NGARYAM
+377 KGARYAM
-384 IQSAKGIKCG
+384 IQSVKGIKCG

-498 AASDDESVNEH
+498 AASDDERVNEH

-585 LVYGVNTVAA
+585 LVYGVNTVPA

-655 GVQSNGGRGGQP
+655 GVRSNGGRGGQP
-667 AQPGGAQPGGQGGN
+667 EQPGGGQPGGGQPGGQGGN